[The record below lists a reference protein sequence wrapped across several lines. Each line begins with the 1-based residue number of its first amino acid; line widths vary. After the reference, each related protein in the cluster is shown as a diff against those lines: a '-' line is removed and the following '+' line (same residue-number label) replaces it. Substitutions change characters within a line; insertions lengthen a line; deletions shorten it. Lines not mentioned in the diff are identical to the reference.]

1 MSTLTQNIE
10 LFETSCRAKLLSAR
24 TLEWYDWLLNAYRDH
39 VEKHSLE
46 WCDADTIDHFL
57 AHVAARDVSAHTVHG
72 YYRAL
77 RRFFNW
83 LEKRRKI
90 TENPMGMIDP
100 PRRPRRFPRFI
111 EAENV
116 EKLLRSIDADTWQ
129 DKRDR
134 AVILFLYDT
143 GVRASELCELQLSNL
158 ETKQE
163 RVLVK
168 NGKGGKDRYVPLGKR
183 AMRLLTDWLQVRGK
197 ANCEN
202 IFIGRRGDKFQRR
215 AITSLL
221 RRRAKAAGIK
231 GPIHP
236 HAFRHGFA
244 IAYLDNGGNIHN
256 LQHLMGHATLRSTE
270 VYLWSTDK
278 RAQDDHRK
286 ASPGDNLK

>member
-1 MSTLTQNIE
+1 LSTLTQNIE
-10 LFETSCRAKLLSAR
+10 LFETSCRARLLSAR
-24 TLEWYDWLLNAYRDH
+24 TLEWYDWLLNTYRDY
-39 VEKHSLE
+39 VEKHLLE

-57 AHVAARDVSAHTVHG
+57 ARVAVGVSAHTVHG

-90 TENPMGMIDP
+90 TENPMDMIDP

-116 EKLLRSIDADTWQ
+116 KKLLRSIDADTWQ
-129 DKRDR
+129 DRRDR

-158 ETKQE
+158 ETE
-163 RVLVK
+163 RKRILLK
-168 NGKGGKDRYVPLGKR
+168 NGKGGKDRYVPLGKQ
-183 AMRLLTDWLQVRGK
+183 AMGLLTDWLQVRGK
-197 ANCEN
+197 ANCGN
-202 IFIGRRGDKFQRR
+202 VFIGRRGDKFQRR

-221 RRRAKAAGIK
+221 RRRAKAAGIQ

-244 IAYLDNGGNIHN
+244 VAYLDNGGSIHN
-256 LQHLMGHATLRSTE
+256 LQRLMGHATLRSTE
-270 VYLWSTDK
+270 IYLWSTDK
-278 RAQDDHRK
+278 RAQEDHEK